1 MFEKSGKYYAD
12 WRDKTGRRRR
22 KAFKSERAALRH
34 EEEQKELAHPKGKAT
49 GRQWP
54 HSSSPRHA
62 VKIVAAKSTKQP
74 SESLPKLAP
83 KSRASSNRPTPPKS
97 TKQSAARVMPI
108 HRSCR
113 ATAIRALLRW
123 LWTHH
128 GAPKL
133 DDEISKYPGIRPRN
147 VTATDTERE
156 LLLNAAAEHMRLFI
170 LFCSDLA
177 IRAGTAGTLRPENY
191 DKEKGTLR
199 FTTKKGEKVTLPVTQ
214 EIRDLIESCN
224 LEANEPFV
232 RQLWRQEQGHG
243 RRPYREVSVRA
254 STLSAKFRKLKE
266 QVGIERKL
274 TPHDL
279 RRTTAVAML
288 EATRDVRDVQALL
301 GHRSL
306 QSTIWYLDHDLRPV
320 KRSLLEIIK
329 RPAWRKEHTA

>member
-1 MFEKSGKYYAD
+1 M
-12 WRDKTGRRRR
+12 
-22 KAFKSERAALRH
+22 AALLVAKTR
-34 EEEQKELAHPKGKAT
+34 GKDCGSQEYQAAKRIIAQA
-49 GRQWP
+49 GSKKPRQLEP
-54 HSSSPRHA
+54 SDAAEIDETIRRAGYTHSS
-62 VKIVAAKSTKQP
+62 
-74 SESLPKLAP
+74 L
-83 KSRASSNRPTPPKS
+83 
-97 TKQSAARVMPI
+97 
-108 HRSCR
+108 SCR